1 MLECAWQTEHQ
12 DYIDY
17 HDQQWGRP
25 VVHGPELF
33 AKLCLDG
40 QQAGLSWLTIL
51 RRTQAYHDAFHG
63 FDPARVA
70 AMTEA
75 DVARLLHNPG
85 IIRHRGKIE
94 SIIKNARAYQQL
106 DDFSSY
112 LWGFMDGKV
121 QVNSWVESK
130 RVPTTSV
137 QAKVMAKDLKGRGFT
152 FVGETICYAFMQA
165 VGMVNDHLVQCPCHQ
180 CCIDEAR
187 AKGLL

>member
-1 MLECAWQTEHQ
+1 MLECAWRTEHL

-17 HDQQWGRP
+17 HDRQWGRP
-25 VVHGPELF
+25 VLDGPELF

-63 FDPARVA
+63 FEPEKVA
-70 AMTEA
+70 AMTES
-75 DVARLLHNPG
+75 DVERLLNNSG

-94 SIIKNARAYQQL
+94 SIIRNARAYL
-106 DDFSSY
+106 DIDDFSTY
-112 LWGFMDGKV
+112 LWGFMDGRV
-121 QVNSWVESK
+121 QVNQWSGSEQ
-130 RVPTTSV
+130 VPTANS
-137 QAKVMAKDLKGRGFT
+137 QARAMARDLKKRGFS

-165 VGMVNDHLVQCPCHQ
+165 VGMVNDHLAHCPCHR
-180 CCIDEAR
+180 CCVDEAK